1 MSAGPVPVSHPPGRL
16 PPPGPMPVVPWDFQ
30 PLEIASGC
38 LAMIIVMAGTYLA
51 FELTKMTIA
60 VTPEGDTGIE
70 KAVRVIPMLD
80 PDTPL
85 LKLGGKKPKLPDAW
99 VKKTPQKMET
109 EKAFVSTKAEKTEA
123 AVPDKEIKIAD
134 AGTKPPEPDAEV
146 IKDQETEIK
155 DEPDAGEQAFNNEGH
170 AAGDEKGTETDPLKA
185 RAVDQYRARV
195 AGFFSS
201 RFRVS
206 GSGLP
211 DEQLTALRAG
221 ATVQLSGT
229 SVTGFSISPSG
240 NAAFD
245 AAAQSALQS
254 TVGSS
259 IPPPPENYP
268 DLGVGSSFSVT
279 LVCGKGRCD

>member
-1 MSAGPVPVSHPPGRL
+1 
-16 PPPGPMPVVPWDFQ
+16 MPVVPWDFQ
-30 PLEIASGC
+30 PLEIASGW

-51 FELTKMTIA
+51 FELTKMTFA
-60 VTPEGDTGIE
+60 VTPESDKGVE
-70 KAVRVIPMLD
+70 KPVRVIPMLD
-80 PDTPL
+80 PDAPL
-85 LKLGGKKPKLPDAW
+85 LKLGGKKAKLPDAW
-99 VKKTPQKMET
+99 IKKTPQKLET
-109 EKAFVSTKAEKTEA
+109 EKAHVSTKAEKTEEA
-123 AVPDKEIKIAD
+123 IPDKDIKMAD
-134 AGTKPPEPDAEV
+134 AGEKPPEPDAAIVKEQEV
-146 IKDQETEIK
+146 EIEKD
-155 DEPDAGEQAFNNEGH
+155 PDAGEQAFPNEGH

-195 AGFFSS
+195 ASFFSS

-211 DEQLTALRAG
+211 EEQLMALRAG

-229 SVTGFSISPSG
+229 SVTGFTLSPSG

-245 AAAQSALQS
+245 AAAQAALQA

-268 DLGVGSSFSVT
+268 DLGVGSAFSVT

>member
-1 MSAGPVPVSHPPGRL
+1 MSSPSGAAPGRM
-16 PPPGPMPVVPWDFQ
+16 PAPGPLPVVPWDFE

-38 LAMIIVMAGTYLA
+38 LAMVIVMAGTYLA
-51 FELTKMTIA
+51 FELTKMTYAI
-60 VTPEGDTGIE
+60 TPESDKGVE
-70 KAVRVIPMLD
+70 HAVRVIPMLD

-109 EKAFVSTKAEKTEA
+109 EKAFVSTKADKTAEA
-123 AVPDKEIKIAD
+123 IPKEDLKVAD
-134 AGTKPPEPDAEV
+134 AGTKPPEADASVVKEQD
-146 IKDQETEIK
+146 IEIEDQA
-155 DEPDAGEQAFNNEGH
+155 DAGEQAFPNEGH
-170 AAGDEKGTETDPLKA
+170 AAGDEHGTETDPLKA

-201 RFRVS
+201 RFRVA

-211 DEQLTALRAG
+211 EEQLTSIRVG

-229 SVTGFSISPSG
+229 QVTGFSLTPSG
-240 NAAFD
+240 NPAFD
-245 AAAQSALQS
+245 AAARSALQS

-279 LVCGKGRCD
+279 FYCGKGRCD

>member
-1 MSAGPVPVSHPPGRL
+1 VSSGSDAPAPVRL
-16 PPPGPMPVVPWDFQ
+16 PTPGPAPAVPWDFE
-30 PLEIASGC
+30 PLEIASGW

-51 FELTKMTIA
+51 FELTKMTFA
-60 VTPEGDTGIE
+60 VTSEGDRGVE
-70 KAVRVIPMLD
+70 KPVRVIPMLD
-80 PDTPL
+80 PDAPL
-85 LKLGGKKPKLPDAW
+85 LKLGGKKAKLPDAW

-109 EKAFVSTKAEKTEA
+109 EKAFVSTKAEKTAE
-123 AVPDKEIKIAD
+123 AVPDKDIQVAD
-134 AGTKPPEPDAEV
+134 AGTKPPEPDASI

-155 DEPDAGEQAFNNEGH
+155 DSPDAGEQAFAQEGH

-201 RFRVS
+201 RFRVG

-211 DEQLTALRAG
+211 EEQLLAIRVG

-229 SVTGFSISPSG
+229 NVVGFSITPSG
-240 NAAFD
+240 NPAFD
-245 AAAQSALQS
+245 AAATSALQS

-279 LVCGKGRCD
+279 FYCGKGRCD